1 MFGFKIKNFLIFLS
15 IFLVLYG
22 VFLLISALIL
32 FKYGY
37 LTKGEKIYSEI
48 VHIVIN
54 YPINALWND
63 GRWPLVTVLL
73 NGCFWG
79 FICYSTILT
88 IKKLTRK
95 T

>member
-1 MFGFKIKNFLIFLS
+1 MGFKIKNFLIFLS

-48 VHIVIN
+48 VHIVI
-54 YPINALWND
+54 YFPINPLWND
-63 GRWPLVTVLL
+63 GRWPLFTLLL

-79 FICYSTILT
+79 FVFYSIILT
-88 IKKLTRK
+88 IRKLTHK